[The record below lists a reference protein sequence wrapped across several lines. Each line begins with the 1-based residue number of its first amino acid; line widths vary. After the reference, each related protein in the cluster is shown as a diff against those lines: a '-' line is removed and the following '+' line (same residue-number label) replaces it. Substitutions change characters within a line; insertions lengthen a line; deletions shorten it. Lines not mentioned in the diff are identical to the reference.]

1 MVRNLINLKN
11 IAIVAVFSLIAFV
24 GFNSFINKEE
34 AEAKLVQEAWYELT
48 PTSDSD
54 PAEQTINSEPLSIPP
69 DETSATECAQLNN
82 LGNYCAVLLDIENL
96 TIDPEELEGKT
107 VYEAVNTYG
116 AEIITGSA
124 SLGYARQPQ

>member
-1 MVRNLINLKN
+1 MGRKLFNLKN
-11 IAIVAVFSLIAFV
+11 IAMVALFSLIAFV
-24 GFNSFINKEE
+24 GFNSFTDKDK
-34 AEAKLVQEAWYELT
+34 AEAKLVQEAWYEIT
-48 PTSDSD
+48 STSDSD
-54 PAEQTINSEPLSIPP
+54 PAEQTISSDPLSTPP

-96 TIDPEELEGKT
+96 TIDPEELDGKT

-124 SLGYARQPQ
+124 SAGYARQPL